1 MASFL
6 APRWSSLIF
15 AFSLAGSLT
24 GAYAQDTC
32 MPSIEIEISLPEA
45 ATTTTK
51 FGTTDHY
58 LAATTETV
66 RWGYFDGTAPAMA
79 TMASGETITVEV
91 ITHHCG
97 HDYAKMIR
105 GDQAVEEIFYWANN
119 TSLEEKPVPKL
130 AGTGVHLM
138 TGPITV
144 TGAEPG
150 DVVEVQILELDPR
163 KNPTTGKCYGTNSQK
178 FAGYHYNSLT
188 GFKRDETQYVRTG
201 GTEAITV
208 FEFVETDSGEMAFG
222 KPVYMYRFP
231 NMTAPDGS
239 VRTFDNQPAVTIPH
253 EFNMGYD
260 GTKLDDG
267 AAISYPEGFDSTM
280 VSARLNVGI

>member
-1 MASFL
+1 M
-6 APRWSSLIF
+6 
-15 AFSLAGSLT
+15 
-24 GAYAQDTC
+24 
-32 MPSIEIEISLPEA
+32 
-45 ATTTTK
+45 
-51 FGTTDHY
+51 TDHY
-58 LAATTETV
+58 LEATVDTV
-66 RWGYFDGTAPAMA
+66 RWGYFDSTAPFM
-79 TMASGETITVEV
+79 TTVASGETITVEV

-105 GDQAVEEIFYWANN
+105 GDPAIEAIFYWANN

-130 AGTGVHLM
+130 AGTGVHLI
-138 TGPITV
+138 TGPIEV

-163 KNPTTGKCYGTNSQK
+163 PNPTTGKTYGTNSQK
-178 FAGYHYNSLT
+178 FAGYQYNSLT
-188 GFKRDETQYVRTG
+188 GFKRDGTPYVRTG

-208 FEFVETDSGEMAFG
+208 FEFVETDSGDMAYG

-239 VRTFDNQPAVTIPH
+239 IRTFDNNPAVTVPQ

-260 GTKLDDG
+260 GTMLDEG
-267 AAISYPEGFDSTM
+267 AAVSYPEGFDSTF
-280 VSARLNVGI
+280 VSAG